1 MTNPT
6 PEDFFEAANLL
17 QDVASQ
23 YRPVAISSNQ
33 SDTDLL
39 AEVVEVIEELSAN
52 VQVLMNVIKDPG
64 GGSPLAKKMV
74 LLVAE
79 NAVAGSR
86 DFLAKI
92 ER

>member
-39 AEVVEVIEELSAN
+39 AEAVRVIEKAKRALSVGAYN
-52 VQVLMNVIKDPG
+52 GNRTDLE
-64 GGSPLAKKMV
+64 AFTYC
-74 LLVAE
+74 
-79 NAVAGSR
+79 R
-86 DFLAKI
+86 DFLAKLG
-92 ER
+92 R